1 MKKTVHD
8 IITEQLITMLESGTA
23 PWRKPWAGAAGGF
36 ALNMKSKKQYRG
48 INQFMLAFS
57 QYASPYWLT
66 FNQAKELGGS
76 IRKGEKSTPVVFFSW
91 IYKDANGKRVKTEK
105 QSESKAGFYR
115 YYRVFNIEQCEGIE
129 NPAAPEPVREHEPI
143 REAELVADNMP
154 QRPEIEHGGGRACY
168 MPTADKV
175 KMPEPEFFSKGEE
188 YYSTL
193 FHELG
198 HATGHSSRLNRKGIT
213 KSEIRFGDS
222 DYSREELVAE
232 MTAAF
237 LCGHSGIETATLENS
252 AANLANWS
260 EALKGDSKLA
270 ITAGAQAQKAADFIL
285 NVKHD

>member
-66 FNQAKELGGS
+66 FKQAKELGGS

-91 IYKDANGKRVKTEK
+91 IYKDANGKRVKTDK
-105 QSESKAGFYR
+105 QAESKAGFYR

-129 NPAAPEPVREHEPI
+129 NPAAPERVREHEPI

-198 HATGHSSRLNRKGIT
+198 HATGHSSRLNRKGVT

-252 AANLANWS
+252 AAYLANWI